1 MVEVGI
7 GIGLVAIGAA
17 IAMAA
22 GAIGTA
28 MVQSAIGSA
37 GVGAI
42 SEKPEIAGNVLLYL
56 VIPETIVIFSFVIAV
71 LTLLWLGQGALV
83 AE

>member
-1 MVEVGI
+1 MVDVGI
-7 GIGLVAIGAA
+7 GIGLVAIGSA

-71 LTLLWLGQGALV
+71 LTLLWLGQGAL
-83 AE
+83 AAG

>member
-1 MVEVGI
+1 MVEIGI
-7 GIGLVAIGAA
+7 GIGLVAIAA
-17 IAMAA
+17 AVAMAA
-22 GAIGTA
+22 GAFATA

-42 SEKPEIAGNVLLYL
+42 SEKPEVSGNVLLYL
-56 VIPETIVIFSFVIAV
+56 VIPETIVIFSFVIAI
-71 LTLLWLGQGALV
+71 LTLLWLGQGALA